1 MALVNLVI
9 ALALMEFFAF
19 GAAVGRARGKYN
31 VPAPATTGHE
41 IFERYFRVQ
50 MNTLELLI
58 MFVPAI
64 WIFAHYISPGIAAA
78 LGAVFLLGRVVYFLA
93 YVREPKSREVGFAL
107 SAGPVLLL
115 VIGAAFAAARSA
127 LLHL

>member
-9 ALALMEFFAF
+9 ALALMEFFGF
-19 GAAVGRARGKYN
+19 GAAVGKARDKYH
-31 VPAPATTGHE
+31 VAAPATTGHE

-58 MFVPAI
+58 MFIPAI

-78 LGAVFLLGRVVYFLA
+78 LGALFLIGRIVYFLA
-93 YVREPKSREVGFAL
+93 YVKEPKSRKAGFAL
-107 SAGPVLLL
+107 SAGPLLVL
-115 VIGAAFAAARSA
+115 VIGAVFGAARSA

>member
-19 GAAVGRARGKYN
+19 GAAVGKARGKYK
-31 VPAPATTGHE
+31 VAAPATTGHE

-50 MNTLELLI
+50 MNTMELLI
-58 MFVPAI
+58 MFIPAI
-64 WIFAHYISPGIAAA
+64 WIFARYLSPVIAAA
-78 LGAVFLLGRVVYFLA
+78 LGAVFLLGRVIYFLA
-93 YVREPKSREVGFAL
+93 YVKEPKSREVGFAL
-107 SAGPVLLL
+107 SAGPVMLL
-115 VIGAAFAAARSA
+115 VIGAVFAAARSA